1 MYFSTSLFLKIP
13 RHRPLSQVA
22 NRIFWESHG
31 AKGVHIGPHTTLF
44 TDTLLTD
51 MALRTGHIR
60 GTAEPRQLLR
70 EWFRRMLPEIY
81 RSVAV
86 ERLAREENKD
96 VMKKYGR
103 NRRSKVVWGSNQ
115 GAIAWASRFLT
126 IFLALCFS
134 LAYVLA

>member
-1 MYFSTSLFLKIP
+1 
-13 RHRPLSQVA
+13 
-22 NRIFWESHG
+22 
-31 AKGVHIGPHTTLF
+31 
-44 TDTLLTD
+44 

-70 EWFRRMLPEIY
+70 EWFRPMLPEIY
-81 RSVAV
+81 RSVAA
-86 ERLAREENKD
+86 ERLAREERRD
-96 VMKKYGR
+96 VMKKYDT

-115 GAIAWASRFLT
+115 AAIAWASRFLA

>member
-1 MYFSTSLFLKIP
+1 MYFSTLTIH

-22 NRIFWESHG
+22 NRVFWESHG
-31 AKGVHIGPHTTLF
+31 AKGFHIGPHATLF
-44 TDTLLTD
+44 TDILLKD
-51 MALRTGHIR
+51 MEMQTGHIH

-70 EWFRRMLPEIY
+70 EWFRPMLPEIY

-86 ERLAREENKD
+86 ERLAREESRD
-96 VMKKYGR
+96 VMKKYGT

-115 GAIAWASRFLT
+115 GAIAWASRFLAM
-126 IFLALCFS
+126 FLALCFS